1 MEEIKY
7 RQIHMDFHTSEL
19 IKEIAEDFCAE
30 EFAATLKEAYVD
42 SVTCFA
48 RCHHGWL
55 YYPSKRNPELIHPEL
70 KNHNLLLE
78 QIDACHENGIRVP
91 VYTTVRWDARIMREH
106 PEWLCID
113 EDGNYI
119 NLHGVPEPHFYN
131 SICLN
136 SGYRGFFKE
145 HLLDIIEV
153 VGIHRL
159 DGIFMDIVIQAD
171 CCCPNC
177 KAKMKQLRIDPDNRR
192 EREKYAALMLKEF
205 KQEISEFI
213 LSYAPGISVFY
224 NDNRMDTTI
233 LEAKDAYSHLEIESL
248 PSGSWGYDH
257 FPAVVRYARTLGKD
271 MIGMTGKFHTA
282 WGDFHSLKNKAALE
296 YECFQMLA
304 LGTGCSIGDQLHPRG
319 KLSKAT
325 YELIQDVYGSVS
337 RKEKYCKGAKAR
349 TEIAV
354 LSPSE
359 YREDVLKD
367 TGLPGSLIG
376 AVHMLSELSYQF
388 DIIDTKADMEQYPVV
403 ILPGDI
409 PFSPELEQQLKDYV
423 GGGGRVLGVCDA
435 CLPQKAVSTLYGI
448 EAMGRSE
455 YSREFILPNACIGK
469 SLPKE
474 EFVMYGKGNDFAVI
488 DAEVLMNRVAP
499 YFERGGEKFCS
510 HLHAPSSGVINGAEV
525 VRKGDVLYC
534 AHPIFEI
541 YRKNA
546 PSWCKEMFRDMLE
559 LLLPAKLLRHS
570 GPSTL
575 LCTLNTQDEYSRDIV
590 HLLHYVAEKRSEE
603 IFTVEDVIPLYQ
615 IKMQV
620 FAGERTVTGV
630 QLLLEKKDLKYQQE
644 AGYISFQVDKLE
656 GHQMIGI
663 QYSA

>member
-1 MEEIKY
+1 MEELRY
-7 RQIHMDFHTSEL
+7 RQIHMDFHTSEF

-30 EFAATLKEAYVD
+30 EFAAALKEAHVD

-78 QIDACHENGIRVP
+78 QIDACHKNRIRVP

-106 PEWLCID
+106 PDWLCID

-119 NLHGVPEPHFYN
+119 NLHGIPEPHFYN
-131 SICLN
+131 AICLN
-136 SGYRGFFKE
+136 SGYREFFKE

-153 VGIHRL
+153 VGTERL

-171 CCCPNC
+171 CCCPSC
-177 KAKMKQLRIDPDNRR
+177 TEKMQQSHIDPNNRK
-192 EREKYAALMLKEF
+192 EREKYAALMLKDF
-205 KQEISEFI
+205 KQEITEFI
-213 LSYAPGISVFY
+213 WKQAPGIPVFY

-233 LEAKDAYSHLEIESL
+233 KEARDAYSHLEIESL

-304 LGTGCSIGDQLHPRG
+304 MGTGCSIGDQLHPRG
-319 KLSKAT
+319 RLSKAT
-325 YELIQDVYGSVS
+325 YALIQDVYGSVS

-359 YREDVLKD
+359 FRENILAD

-376 AVHMLSELSYQF
+376 VVHMLSELSYQF
-388 DIIDTKADMEQYPVV
+388 DIIDSQADMKQYPVV

-409 PFSPELEQQLKDYV
+409 PFDKELERKLLDYV
-423 GGGGRVLGVCDA
+423 QGGGSVLGACDS
-435 CLPQKAVSTLYGI
+435 CLPQKATSILYGI
-448 EAMGRSE
+448 EAAGKSE
-455 YSREFILPNACIGK
+455 YSREFIMPNTCIGK

-474 EFVMYGKGNDFAVI
+474 EFVMYGKGNDFTVI

-499 YFERGGEKFCS
+499 YFERQGEKFCS
-510 HLHAPSSGVINGAEV
+510 HLHAPSSGMINGAEV
-525 VRKGDVLYC
+525 VRKGKVLYC

-546 PSWCKEMFRDMLE
+546 PSWCKEIFRDMLE
-559 LLLPAKLLRHS
+559 LLLPTKLLSHS

-603 IFTVEDVIPLYQ
+603 IFTIEDVIPLYH
-615 IKMQV
+615 IDTQV
-620 FAGERTVTGV
+620 FAGERTVSGV
-630 QLLLEKKDLKYQQE
+630 KLLPEETELEFRQE
-644 AGYISFQVDKLE
+644 AGYVSFQVDKLE

-663 QYSA
+663 EYSA